1 MGLRRIGSSQRKTQR
16 AKVRKYNRP
25 RTGKERARRDARM
38 LTAITGHGLPYT
50 PWVMSWLSV
59 KLDKP
64 STAITQADVDTLV
77 ANAHARTH
85 VHAA

>member
-16 AKVRKYNRP
+16 AKVRKRNRP
-25 RTGKERARRDARM
+25 RKVKERARRDARM
-38 LTAITGHGLPYT
+38 LTAISARPLPHA

-64 STAITQADVDTLV
+64 STSITQADVDV
-77 ANAHARTH
+77 IVSNAHA
-85 VHAA
+85 HAA